1 MTLDLVRWQKNPR
14 GLPGNE
20 TEECKNRQYTSSK
33 ELYYKQEKKR
43 AVLDG
48 HVSGPKEAVR

>member
-1 MTLDLVRWQKNPR
+1 MRLKNVKTDSIH
-14 GLPGNE
+14 N
-20 TEECKNRQYTSSK
+20 SSK